1 MIQVWA
7 NYSNGCGY
15 YIEGN
20 SKEEILSTA
29 GELVRGTGRIEP
41 TIKSGMRNIHNESPK
56 LKVRGLEANE
66 RIGLVVELNEAFKV
80 A

>member
-7 NYSNGCGY
+7 KYSNGCGY
-15 YIEGN
+15 YLEGN

-29 GELVRGTGRIEP
+29 NEMVNGGGYDDP
-41 TIKSGMRNIHNESPK
+41 TVKNEMRNIHNEYPK
-56 LKVRGLEANE
+56 LKVRGLETGE
-66 RIGLVVELNEAFKV
+66 RTNLIVELNETLKV

>member
-29 GELVRGTGRIEP
+29 NELVNGTGRIDP
-41 TIKSGMRNIHNESPK
+41 TVESEMRNIHNESPK

-80 A
+80 V

>member
-7 NYSNGCGY
+7 NYSNSCGY
-15 YIEGN
+15 YLEGN

-29 GELVRGTGRIEP
+29 NELVNGTGRNDP
-41 TIKSGMRNIHNESPK
+41 TVKSEMRNIHNEHPK

-66 RIGLVVELNEAFKV
+66 RINLIVDLNEALKI

>member
-15 YIEGN
+15 YLEGN
-20 SKEEILSTA
+20 SKEEILSA
-29 GELVRGTGRIEP
+29 ASELVNGAGRSDP
-41 TIKSGMRNIHNESPK
+41 TTKSEMRNIHNEYPK

-66 RIGLVVELNEAFKV
+66 CTGLVVELNEAFKV

>member
-15 YIEGN
+15 YFESN

-29 GELVRGTGRIEP
+29 NELVNGTGHNDP
-41 TIKSGMRNIHNESPK
+41 TVKSEMRNIHNESPK
-56 LKVRGLEANE
+56 LKIRGLEANE
-66 RIGLVVELNEAFKV
+66 RINLIVELNEALKI

>member
-15 YIEGN
+15 YLEGN
-20 SKEEILSTA
+20 SKGEILSTVS
-29 GELVRGTGRIEP
+29 ELVNGAGRSDP
-41 TIKSGMRNIHNESPK
+41 TVKSEMRNIHNEYPK
-56 LKVRGLEANE
+56 LKVRGVESNE
-66 RIGLVVELNEAFKV
+66 RINLIVELNEALKI

>member
-15 YIEGN
+15 YLEGN

-29 GELVRGTGRIEP
+29 NELVNVTGRNDP
-41 TIKSGMRNIHNESPK
+41 TVKSEMRNIHNEHPK

-66 RIGLVVELNEAFKV
+66 RINLIVDLNEALKI

>member
-15 YIEGN
+15 YLEGN

-29 GELVRGTGRIEP
+29 RELVNGTGHSDP
-41 TIKSGMRNIHNESPK
+41 TAKSEMRNIHNESPK
-56 LKVRGLEANE
+56 IKVRGLEANE
-66 RIGLVVELNEAFKV
+66 RINLIVELNEALKI

>member
-15 YIEGN
+15 YIEGS

-29 GELVRGTGRIEP
+29 GELVRGTGRTDP
-41 TIKSGMRNIHNESPK
+41 TIKSEMRNIHNESPK

-66 RIGLVVELNEAFKV
+66 HTGLVVELNEAFKV
-80 A
+80 T

>member
-15 YIEGN
+15 YLEGN

-29 GELVRGTGRIEP
+29 GELVRGTGRAEP
-41 TIKSGMRNIHNESPK
+41 TIKSEMRNIHNESPK

-66 RIGLVVELNEAFKV
+66 RIGLVVKLNETFKV

>member
-15 YIEGN
+15 YFEGN

-29 GELVRGTGRIEP
+29 NELVNGTGHNDP
-41 TIKSGMRNIHNESPK
+41 TVKSEMRNIHNEYPK
-56 LKVRGLEANE
+56 LKVRGIESNE
-66 RIGLVVELNEAFKV
+66 RINLIVDLNEALKI

>member
-15 YIEGN
+15 YLEGN

-29 GELVRGTGRIEP
+29 IELTKGTDRIDP
-41 TIKSGMRNIHNESPK
+41 TIKSEMRNIHNESPK

-66 RIGLVVELNEAFKV
+66 HIGLVVELNETFKI

>member
-15 YIEGN
+15 YLEGS
-20 SKEEILSTA
+20 SKKEILSTA
-29 GELVRGTGRIEP
+29 NELVRGTGRSDP
-41 TIKSGMRNIHNESPK
+41 TVKSEMRNIHNEYPK
-56 LKVRGLEANE
+56 LKVRGLGVNE
-66 RIGLVVELNEAFKV
+66 RTNFVIELNETFKV

>member
-15 YIEGN
+15 YLEGN
-20 SKEEILSTA
+20 SKEEILSA
-29 GELVRGTGRIEP
+29 ASELVGGAGRSDP
-41 TIKSGMRNIHNESPK
+41 TVKSEMRNIHNESPK
-56 LKVRGLEANE
+56 IKVRGLEANE
-66 RIGLVVELNEAFKV
+66 RTRLVVELNEAFKV

>member
-15 YIEGN
+15 YLEGS
-20 SKEEILSTA
+20 SKKEILSTA
-29 GELVRGTGRIEP
+29 NELVRGTGRSDP
-41 TIKSGMRNIHNESPK
+41 TVKSEMRNIHNEYPK

-66 RIGLVVELNEAFKV
+66 RTNFVIELNETFKV

>member
-15 YIEGN
+15 YLEGN

-29 GELVRGTGRIEP
+29 GELVRGTGHNDP
-41 TIKSGMRNIHNESPK
+41 TVKSEMRNIHNESPK

-66 RIGLVVELNEAFKV
+66 RIGLVVELNETFKV

>member
-15 YIEGN
+15 YLEGN
-20 SKEEILSTA
+20 SKKEILSIA
-29 GELVRGTGRIEP
+29 SELVKGTGRSDP
-41 TIKSGMRNIHNESPK
+41 TVKSEMRNIHNEYPK

-66 RIGLVVELNEAFKV
+66 RTKLVVELNETFK
-80 A
+80 AA

>member
-15 YIEGN
+15 YLEGN
-20 SKEEILSTA
+20 SKEEILSVASELTKGA
-29 GELVRGTGRIEP
+29 GHSDP
-41 TIKSGMRNIHNESPK
+41 TVKSEMRNIHNEYPK
-56 LKVRGLEANE
+56 LKVRGIESNE
-66 RIGLVVELNEAFKV
+66 HINLIVELNEALKI

>member
-15 YIEGN
+15 YFEGN

-29 GELVRGTGRIEP
+29 NELVNGTGHTDP
-41 TIKSGMRNIHNESPK
+41 TVKSEMRNIHNEYPK
-56 LKVRGLEANE
+56 LKVRGIESNE
-66 RIGLVVELNEAFKV
+66 RINLIVDLNEALKI

>member
-15 YIEGN
+15 YFEGN
-20 SKEEILSTA
+20 SKEEILSTVNELTKGA
-29 GELVRGTGRIEP
+29 GRSDP
-41 TIKSGMRNIHNESPK
+41 TVKSEMRNIHNESPK

-66 RIGLVVELNEAFKV
+66 RINLIVDLNEALKI

>member
-15 YIEGN
+15 YLEGN
-20 SKEEILSTA
+20 SKEEILSAASELTKGA
-29 GELVRGTGRIEP
+29 GHSDP
-41 TIKSGMRNIHNESPK
+41 TVKSEMRNIHNEYPK
-56 LKVRGLEANE
+56 LKVRGAEATE
-66 RIGLVVELNEAFKV
+66 RINLIVELNEALKI

>member
-15 YIEGN
+15 YLEGN

-29 GELVRGTGRIEP
+29 NELTKGAGYNDP
-41 TIKSGMRNIHNESPK
+41 TVKSEMRNIHNESPK
-56 LKVRGLEANE
+56 LKIRGLEANE
-66 RIGLVVELNEAFKV
+66 RINLIVDLNEALKI

>member
-15 YIEGN
+15 YLESN
-20 SKEEILSTA
+20 SKKEILSIA
-29 GELVRGTGRIEP
+29 NELTKGTGYSDP
-41 TIKSGMRNIHNESPK
+41 TVKSGMRNILNEYPK

-66 RIGLVVELNEAFKV
+66 RINLIVELNEALKI

>member
-15 YIEGN
+15 YLESS

-29 GELVRGTGRIEP
+29 NELVRGTGRSDP
-41 TIKSGMRNIHNESPK
+41 TVKSEMRNIHNEYPK

-66 RIGLVVELNEAFKV
+66 RTNFVIELNETFKV

>member
-15 YIEGN
+15 YFEGN

-29 GELVRGTGRIEP
+29 NELVNGTGHNDP
-41 TIKSGMRNIHNESPK
+41 TVKSEMRNIHNEYPK
-56 LKVRGLEANE
+56 LKVRGIESNE
-66 RIGLVVELNEAFKV
+66 RINLIIDLNEALKI

>member
-29 GELVRGTGRIEP
+29 GELVRGTGRNDP
-41 TIKSGMRNIHNESPK
+41 TVKSEMRNIHNEHPK

-66 RIGLVVELNEAFKV
+66 RINLIVDLNEALKI

>member
-15 YIEGN
+15 YLEGN
-20 SKEEILSTA
+20 SKKEILSTA
-29 GELVRGTGRIEP
+29 IELTKGTDRIDP
-41 TIKSGMRNIHNESPK
+41 TIKSEMRNIHNESPK

-66 RIGLVVELNEAFKV
+66 RIGLVVELNGTFKV

>member
-15 YIEGN
+15 YLEGN

-29 GELVRGTGRIEP
+29 SELVNDAGRGDP
-41 TIKSGMRNIHNESPK
+41 TVKSEMRNIHNEYPK
-56 LKVRGLEANE
+56 LKVRGIESNE
-66 RIGLVVELNEAFKV
+66 RINLIIELNEALKI

>member
-15 YIEGN
+15 YLEGS
-20 SKEEILSTA
+20 SKKEILSTA
-29 GELVRGTGRIEP
+29 NELVRGTGRSDP
-41 TIKSGMRNIHNESPK
+41 TVKSEMRNIHNEYPK
-56 LKVRGLEANE
+56 LKVRGLGANE
-66 RIGLVVELNEAFKV
+66 RTNFVIELNETFKV

>member
-15 YIEGN
+15 YLEGN

-29 GELVRGTGRIEP
+29 SELVRGTGRGDP
-41 TIKSGMRNIHNESPK
+41 TVKSEMRNIHNEYPK

-66 RIGLVVELNEAFKV
+66 RTRLVVELNEALKI

>member
-29 GELVRGTGRIEP
+29 GELVRGTGRIDP
-41 TIKSGMRNIHNESPK
+41 TIKSEMRNIHNESPK
-56 LKVRGLEANE
+56 LKVRGLEASE

>member
-15 YIEGN
+15 YLEGN

-29 GELVRGTGRIEP
+29 NELVNGTGRNDP
-41 TIKSGMRNIHNESPK
+41 TVKSEMRNIHNEHPK

-66 RIGLVVELNEAFKV
+66 RINLIVDLNEALKI

>member
-1 MIQVWA
+1 MIQVWS

-15 YIEGN
+15 YLEGN
-20 SKEEILSTA
+20 SKEEILSVA
-29 GELVRGTGRIEP
+29 SELVRGTERSDP
-41 TIKSGMRNIHNESPK
+41 TIKSEMRNIHNEYPK

-66 RIGLVVELNEAFKV
+66 RTRLVVELNETFKV

>member
-15 YIEGN
+15 YLEGN
-20 SKEEILSTA
+20 SKGEILSTVS
-29 GELVRGTGRIEP
+29 ELVNGAGRSDP
-41 TIKSGMRNIHNESPK
+41 TIKSEMRNIHNEYPK
-56 LKVRGLEANE
+56 LKVRGVESNE
-66 RIGLVVELNEAFKV
+66 RINLIVELNEALKI

>member
-15 YIEGN
+15 YLEGN

-29 GELVRGTGRIEP
+29 NELVNGAGYNDP
-41 TIKSGMRNIHNESPK
+41 TVKSEMRNIHNESPK
-56 LKVRGLEANE
+56 LKIRGLEANE
-66 RIGLVVELNEAFKV
+66 RINLIVDLNEALKI

>member
-15 YIEGN
+15 YIEGS

-29 GELVRGTGRIEP
+29 GELVRGTGRIDP
-41 TIKSGMRNIHNESPK
+41 TIKSEMRNIHNESPK

-66 RIGLVVELNEAFKV
+66 RIGLVVELNETFKV

>member
-15 YIEGN
+15 YFEGS
-20 SKEEILSTA
+20 SKEEILSTVNELTKGA
-29 GELVRGTGRIEP
+29 GRSDP
-41 TIKSGMRNIHNESPK
+41 TVKSGMRNIHNESPK

-66 RIGLVVELNEAFKV
+66 RINLIVDLNEALKI

>member
-15 YIEGN
+15 YLEGN

-29 GELVRGTGRIEP
+29 NELVNGAGRSDP
-41 TIKSGMRNIHNESPK
+41 TVKSEMRNIHNESPK
-56 LKVRGLEANE
+56 LKIRGLEANE
-66 RIGLVVELNEAFKV
+66 RINLIVDLNEALKI

>member
-15 YIEGN
+15 YLEGS
-20 SKEEILSTA
+20 SKKEILSTA
-29 GELVRGTGRIEP
+29 NELVKGTGRIDP
-41 TIKSGMRNIHNESPK
+41 TVKSEMRNIHNEHPK

-66 RIGLVVELNEAFKV
+66 RTNFVIELNETFKV